1 MSKEAD
7 ADMVTAYLYAA
18 ELAKEHMKALKAEN
32 QQLKDEFKKVYGVE
46 IPQGF
51 CYRNYVLLK
60 ADLSEANKQI
70 SALKLSLKNSE
81 REVLSMRA
89 KTEHLPEFVNMEVE
103 RLNIQ
108 IRNLTYQR
116 KELMKT
122 VEKLEFE
129 VYQKRNRGS

>member
-1 MSKEAD
+1 MSEES
-7 ADMVTAYLYAA
+7 DMVTAYLYAA
-18 ELAKEHMKALKAEN
+18 ELAKDAMKKLKAEN
-32 QQLKDEFKKVYGVE
+32 EQLKAEFQKVYGVE

-60 ADLSEANKQI
+60 SDLSEANKQI
-70 SALKLSLKNSE
+70 SALKLSLRNSE

-89 KTEHLPEFVNMEVE
+89 KTEHLPEFESMEVE

-116 KELMKT
+116 KELMKK

>member
-1 MSKEAD
+1 MSEES
-7 ADMVTAYLYAA
+7 DMVTAYLYAA
-18 ELAKEHMKALKAEN
+18 ELAKDAMKKLKAEN
-32 QQLKDEFKKVYGVE
+32 EQLKAEFQRVYGVE

>member
-1 MSKEAD
+1 MSEES
-7 ADMVTAYLYAA
+7 DMVTAYLYAA
-18 ELAKEHMKALKAEN
+18 ELAKDAMKKLKAEN
-32 QQLKDEFKKVYGVE
+32 EQLKAEFQRVYGVE

-70 SALKLSLKNSE
+70 SALKLSLK
-81 REVLSMRA
+81 A